1 MKKVIKEFEAI
12 ILFIF
17 SFIPGIL
24 GFKLR
29 GLLYKQYFISKN
41 YVNISQFCK
50 FIKPRSIYF
59 GEKVVIG
66 DRAFF
71 TSDGGEIIIGSNTSF
86 NVNVHINASV
96 AGRIIIGKDCL
107 IGPNVVMRTADH
119 IFSNPNKNIRE
130 QGHVANDITIDD
142 DVWLGSNVIIVGG
155 VSIGKGSVI
164 GAGAVVTKSIPPYSV
179 AVGIPAVVI
188 KKRNIN

>member
-1 MKKVIKEFEAI
+1 MTIIVKEFEKI
-12 ILFIF
+12 ILYIF
-17 SFIPGIL
+17 SFLPGSF

-29 GLLYKQYFISKN
+29 GLLYKQYFKSKN

-50 FIKPRSIYF
+50 FIKPKSMYF

-66 DRAFF
+66 DRGFLTA
-71 TSDGGEIIIGSNTSF
+71 DGGEIMVGSNTSF

-130 QGHVANDITIDD
+130 QGHVANDIIIAD

-155 VSIGKGSVI
+155 VNIGKGSVI
-164 GAGAVVTKSIPPYSV
+164 GAGAVVTKSIPPYSI
-179 AVGIPAVVI
+179 AVGIPAGVI
-188 KKRNIN
+188 KQRN

>member
-1 MKKVIKEFEAI
+1 MIKIFREFESI
-12 ILFIF
+12 LLFIF
-17 SFIPGIL
+17 SFIPGTL
-24 GFKLR
+24 GFKFR
-29 GLLYKQYFISKN
+29 GVFYKLNFKSKN

-50 FIKPRSIYF
+50 FISPKSIFF
-59 GEKVVIG
+59 GENVVIG

-71 TSDGGEIIIGSNTSF
+71 TADGGEIIVGSNTSF
-86 NVNVHINASV
+86 NVNCHINASV
-96 AGRIIIGKDCL
+96 GGIINIGNDCL

-119 IFSNPNKNIRE
+119 VYLDPQKNIRE
-130 QGHVANDITIDD
+130 QGHVFENIIIFD

-164 GAGAVVTKSIPPYSV
+164 GAGAVVTKNIPPYSV

-188 KKRNIN
+188 KSRN

>member
-1 MKKVIKEFEAI
+1 MVKIFKEFESI

-29 GLLYKQYFISKN
+29 GVLYKLYFKSRN
-41 YVNISQFCK
+41 YVNISQNCK
-50 FIKPRSIYF
+50 FISHKSIFF
-59 GEKVVIG
+59 GKNVVIG
-66 DRAFF
+66 ERAFF
-71 TSDGGEIIIGSNTSF
+71 TADGGEITVGSNTSF
-86 NVNVHINASV
+86 NVNSHINASV
-96 AGRIIIGKDCL
+96 GGIINIGNDCL

-119 IFSNPNKNIRE
+119 VFSNPKINIRE
-130 QGHVANDITIDD
+130 QGHVIKNIIIFD

-164 GAGAVVTKSIPPYSV
+164 GAGAVVTKNIPPYSV
-179 AVGIPAVVI
+179 AVGVPAVVI
-188 KKRNIN
+188 KHRN